1 MSVEI
6 SLIAPLLAEFSVNDI
21 FKNSQYASS
30 FRRNKLYIKWNV
42 LMQNTL
48 VEFIKINVNV
58 YCKSP
63 LKDKVIY
70 FRRCVNN
77 LIFHLSSIRDQL
89 KTDNV
94 ELIIDKHNRVTIYQS
109 DIDLIS
115 WLVNIIFSLRSNY
128 QF

>member
-30 FRRNKLYIKWNV
+30 FRRNKLNIKWNV

-48 VEFIKINVNV
+48 VEFIKINVN
-58 YCKSP
+58 CKSP

-109 DIDLIS
+109 DIALIS
-115 WLVNIIFSLRSNY
+115 WLVNIIFSLRRNY